1 MAVSVEND
9 VGSPPVNL
17 QLSSRSSL
25 YKWTVRQ
32 QLERLTCVAL
42 AAISESSGTKHFV
55 ALKLTYTR
63 FVSVDIA
70 LGILPQKPLPSSLST
85 LCQQRYTT

>member
-32 QLERLTCVAL
+32 QRQTCVAL